1 MDGSA
6 DYVVFSCPIGE
17 ESIRR
22 REFIAGLGGTA
33 VRPLATRAQ
42 QPSKAPRIGFLTT
55 GSLESSDAM
64 VMFDAFRQAL
74 YERGYVEGKNTVIE
88 VRAADSKVER
98 FPTLATEL
106 VQLRVDLI
114 VATNSLSARAVKQAT
129 SAIPTVVPIMG
140 DPGDGRNV
148 VRARADGELAE
159 EKAKRGR
166 GCREVPGR
174 VA

>member
-1 MDGSA
+1 MAARDTRAAAIESSA
-6 DYVVFSCPIGE
+6 DRFSDY
-17 ESIRR
+17 R
-22 REFIAGLGGTA
+22 L
-33 VRPLATRAQ
+33 
-42 QPSKAPRIGFLTT
+42 
-55 GSLESSDAM
+55 LESSDAM

-98 FPTLATEL
+98 FPTLASEL